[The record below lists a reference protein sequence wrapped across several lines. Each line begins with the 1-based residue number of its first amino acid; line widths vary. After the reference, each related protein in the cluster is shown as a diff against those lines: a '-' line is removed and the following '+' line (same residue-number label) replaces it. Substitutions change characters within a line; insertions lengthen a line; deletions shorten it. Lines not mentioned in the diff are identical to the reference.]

1 MSMGTMFA
9 KLAVSVAV
17 AFLCA
22 YPFAEL
28 SGTMARMEDA
38 ESRSVLVTASG
49 VILFF
54 LTLSL
59 IGPAIRVVHKIQDT
73 LKQAETRPGPTVAVT
88 MLCLG
93 AICAIS
99 ALFVQYSAGRN
110 ATGVSMN
117 VAEFGRKPQLVMQTS
132 GSFVLGLLTVLTFL
146 LGASL
151 VALGTWA
158 SLKPPAKATSPLV
171 KTEVADLRE
180 QTI

>member
-1 MSMGTMFA
+1 MGTMFA
-9 KLAVSVAV
+9 RLAVSVAV

-28 SGTMARMEDA
+28 SGSMARMQDA
-38 ESRSVLVTASG
+38 EARTALVTASG

-59 IGPAIRVVHKIQDT
+59 IRPAIGLVLKIQET

-93 AICAIS
+93 TICAIS

-110 ATGVSMN
+110 ATGVSMT
-117 VAEFGRKPQLVMQTS
+117 VTEFGRNPQLVMQTS
-132 GSFVLGLLTVLTFL
+132 SSFVLGLLTVLTFL

-158 SLKPPAKATSPLV
+158 SLKPQATSPMV

>member
-1 MSMGTMFA
+1 MGTMFA
-9 KLAVSVAV
+9 RLAVSVAV

-28 SGTMARMEDA
+28 SGSMARMQDA
-38 ESRSVLVTASG
+38 EARTALVTASG

-59 IGPAIRVVHKIQDT
+59 IRPAIGLVLKIQET

-93 AICAIS
+93 TICAIS

-117 VAEFGRKPQLVMQTS
+117 VTESGRNPQLVMQTS

-158 SLKPPAKATSPLV
+158 SLKPQANSPMV